1 MSSQLGK
8 MRGGDINATEKKEM
22 TWCPWQRFN
31 YVLLKASDRNSNSIH
46 FLFLFLLFF
55 FFKLVKSNKIQK
67 LQEGP
72 KEENKNN
79 L

>member
-1 MSSQLGK
+1 MSMAKIQLCFAESFRSQFKL
-8 MRGGDINATEKKEM
+8 DSFSFFIFT
-22 TWCPWQRFN
+22 
-31 YVLLKASDRNSNSIH
+31 
-46 FLFLFLLFF
+46 FF